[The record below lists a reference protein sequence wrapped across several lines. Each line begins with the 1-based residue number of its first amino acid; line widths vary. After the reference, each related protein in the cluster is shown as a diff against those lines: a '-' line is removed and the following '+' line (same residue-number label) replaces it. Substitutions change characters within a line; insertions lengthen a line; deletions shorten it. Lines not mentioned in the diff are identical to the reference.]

1 VQTANILL
9 PDTETVV
16 TVDSTAPKNSTLTV
30 PEEAHLYDGLFLGKP
45 FSATA
50 ALEMDGAKFSVST
63 EMLLEVAPAV
73 EIRKVSPSPIV
84 WTPGRSDQ
92 VLSFSTVVRNNLAA
106 PFRGALELSSG
117 VLGISAVGD
126 KLELQ
131 ANETRSV
138 ALRSNAGLSARA
150 RTLRGARE
158 NSNYATL
165 VVEDSAATAV
175 SRRTIPVI
183 FSDARVVPR
192 LNVGYIPSF
201 DQTLEHSLAALGVK
215 SKALTIDEIKS
226 ADLSS
231 YNTII
236 VDNRGYEAHPELIAA
251 NTRLLDFVQAGG
263 TLIVFYHKDNEW
275 NPDEKKNR
283 PQLAPYPII
292 LDDKRVTD
300 ETAPITFLQP
310 RHPLLN
316 FPNRITQADFANWIQ
331 ERGLYYPRQWD
342 THYAPLF
349 STNDPGE
356 PPLTG
361 GLLVAQYGKGNY
373 IYTSMVW
380 YRELRAGVPGAYRM
394 FANMISY
401 GHK

>member
-1 VQTANILL
+1 MPT
-9 PDTETVV
+9 
-16 TVDSTAPKNSTLTV
+16 
-30 PEEAHLYDGLFLGKP
+30 
-45 FSATA
+45 
-50 ALEMDGAKFSVST
+50 
-63 EMLLEVAPAV
+63 
-73 EIRKVSPSPIV
+73 
-84 WTPGRSDQ
+84 
-92 VLSFSTVVRNNLAA
+92 

-117 VLGISAVGD
+117 VLGITAVGAD
-126 KLELQ
+126 LALQ

-138 ALRSNAGLSARA
+138 ELRSNAGASARA

-165 VVEDSAATAV
+165 MVEDSAAAVV
-175 SRRTIPVI
+175 SRRTVPVI
-183 FSDARVVPR
+183 FSDARIVPH
-192 LNVGYIPSF
+192 LNVGYVPSF
-201 DQTLEHSLAALGVK
+201 DQTLEHSLAALGVT
-215 SKALTIDEIKS
+215 SKALTLDEIKS

-236 VDNRGYEAHPELIAA
+236 IDNRGYEAHPELIAA
-251 NTRLLDFVQAGG
+251 NSRLLDFVQAGG

-331 ERGLYYPRQWD
+331 ERGLYYPREWD
-342 THYAPLF
+342 SHYSALLA
-349 STNDPGE
+349 TNDRGE
-356 PPLTG
+356 KPLNS

-380 YRELRAGVPGAYRM
+380 YRELRAGVPGAYRT